1 LKTRCIDKL
10 LKTQI
15 DMKKIVKAIQ
25 MILGLSLFMLM
36 TSCNEDVAEFG
47 FDGAISG
54 MIKDQSGNFVAGD
67 ITSTNLRVMARGEGD
82 NATIDMRV
90 KGDGTYGNTKLY
102 PKKFEITVSGP
113 VTLVGNPLQVDFSKT
128 KTVKHDFVVIP
139 FVTAKPPV
147 VVGSP
152 KTDEITISYET
163 TANEGRKIDRVR
175 AFCSTNPYPNGSTG
189 DGPYFHTK
197 TASRTLNPTVD
208 TATGNFTF
216 TGLKPGT
223 RYHIRIE
230 ARAGGQT
237 LLNFSDQII
246 VSTPGN

>member
-1 LKTRCIDKL
+1 MKITLKVI
-10 LKTQI
+10 
-15 DMKKIVKAIQ
+15 KI
-25 MILGLSLFMLM
+25 MFGLSLFMLL
-36 TSCNEDVAEFG
+36 TSCNEDVTEFG

-54 MIKDQSGNFVAGD
+54 MIKDQNGNFVAGD

-113 VTLVGNPLQVDFSKT
+113 VTLVGNPLQVDFSKNKNVT
-128 KTVKHDFVVIP
+128 HDFVVIP

-152 KTDEITISYET
+152 TSNGITISYET
-163 TANEGRKIDRVR
+163 MANEGRKIDRVR

-197 TASRTLNPTVD
+197 TQSRTLNPTVD

-216 TGLKPGT
+216 TGLTPGT
-223 RYHIRIE
+223 KYHIRLE

-246 VSTPGN
+246 VTTPAN